1 MFKDQELA
9 ELRKELEVRELKI
22 QQLQVKADS
31 DPPPFCCLNPKFWIF
46 FTIFVLWNW
55 KFSQALRRKE
65 EKIKLTLLSK

>member
-31 DPPPFCCLNPKFWIF
+31 DPPSL
-46 FTIFVLWNW
+46 LLLE
-55 KFSQALRRKE
+55 S
-65 EKIKLTLLSK
+65 KILDILYHLCPLELEI